1 MKKILSCAVAIAAA
15 ALAGC
20 ATQQP
25 TASVEEVAAR
35 EYPTGSNI
43 PRKGRSG
50 VDGVKTYDRE
60 ELERAR
66 AQMPQ
71 TPRGGLGGTP

>member
-1 MKKILSCAVAIAAA
+1 MKRLLTSLIAAA

-20 ATQQP
+20 ATP
-25 TASVEEVAAR
+25 DANVAAEPSGAR

-43 PRKGRSG
+43 PRKSRPGE
-50 VDGVKTYDRE
+50 VEGVKTYSRE

-66 AQMPQ
+66 AQQVQ
-71 TPRGGLGGTP
+71 TPRPGLGGSP

>member
-1 MKKILSCAVAIAAA
+1 MKKILFAVAAAA

-25 TASVEEVAAR
+25 IASAEDLAAR

-43 PRKGRSG
+43 PRKGRSAA
-50 VDGVKTYDRE
+50 DGVKSYDRE

-71 TPRGGLGGTP
+71 TPRPGLPNTP

>member
-1 MKKILSCAVAIAAA
+1 MKNLLLCAAVVA

-20 ATQQP
+20 ASNQP
-25 TASVEEVAAR
+25 VASAEDVGAR

-43 PRKGRSG
+43 PRKGRSTT
-50 VDGVKTYDRE
+50 DGVKAYDRE

-66 AQMPQ
+66 SQAHQQVRP
-71 TPRGGLGGTP
+71 GLGGTP